1 MTSNITLEE
10 FEVTAKKWL
19 DENAQKKPD
28 TSDKEA
34 VWGEAGT
41 VAGTVSDVGTG
52 GVLPGANVVIEGTEL
67 GAAADES
74 GSFVIENVKLDNL
87 VGFISQKNNITPN
100 SYINTELL
108 KDIFGDEKNNSYSNI
123 KKLATDKYVT
133 IVKNLNKSNQSMDN
147 SNVTLYSIILLISI
161 IIIISLLIFLAKY
174 SF

>member
-1 MTSNITLEE
+1 MNPH
-10 FEVTAKKWL
+10 
-19 DENAQKKPD
+19 ENK
-28 TSDKEA
+28 
-34 VWGEAGT
+34 
-41 VAGTVSDVGTG
+41 
-52 GVLPGANVVIEGTEL
+52 
-67 GAAADES
+67 
-74 GSFVIENVKLDNL
+74 DNL